1 MGPLVAVLLSSACA
15 ALKGAS
21 PRCTSPKLVAVTHEL
36 TQICLGEAPEASSS
50 WIVLNILS
58 PGPSHETGRRCRGG
72 HEGASRDPGAERRA
86 GPSPRLRRKR
96 GLATPGVRTWPP
108 DREGGASAGRARC
121 GLCRDAQGALSASPS
136 GLEMPLWFK
145 FLQTEDDVIRGRSGC
160 SEEGPPASRGRG
172 TPPGCSRT
180 WPPVT
185 QPASRTC
192 VPRRGERRPER
203 AAAWLGSKA
212 ASGET
217 SCFLAGPGRQ
227 RGLGWGRRALSRARE
242 PLREHT

>member
-1 MGPLVAVLLSSACA
+1 MHVTETGGRDPRAHTDLPER
-15 ALKGAS
+15 S
-21 PRCTSPKLVAVTHEL
+21 PRGKFFLDC
-36 TQICLGEAPEASSS
+36 PEH
-50 WIVLNILS
+50 
-58 PGPSHETGRRCRGG
+58 PHQGRLMRQDGGAGGG

-96 GLATPGVRTWPP
+96 GLATPGVRTRPP

-227 RGLGWGRRALSRARE
+227 RGLGWGRRVLSRARE
-242 PLREHT
+242 PLREHM

>member
-1 MGPLVAVLLSSACA
+1 MRQDG
-15 ALKGAS
+15 GA
-21 PRCTSPKLVAVTHEL
+21 
-36 TQICLGEAPEASSS
+36 G
-50 WIVLNILS
+50 
-58 PGPSHETGRRCRGG
+58 GG

-96 GLATPGVRTWPP
+96 GLATPGVRTRPP

-212 ASGET
+212 TSGET

-227 RGLGWGRRALSRARE
+227 RGLGWGRRALSCARE
-242 PLREHT
+242 PLREHM